1 MLTVCAGHRL
11 LSLWKWI
18 TTALGGAEPR
28 HFRCSSKIELS
39 AQLKLQFKGREV
51 EDTPWMRRVM
61 VGFGAGGPAKSDSS
75 AGNSEPG
82 VNPESR
88 VQDTEPANC
97 ELRTGATPDSF
108 ARSRGLLRRVKG
120 LFKDFIRCYEEC
132 RPEQPSLTRA
142 RPGTL
147 PLPRSVQDPKLVREE
162 DQNVDLARE
171 LDNAKASE
179 RSTGVGNGCMGRWGY
194 SMGTVWPVVLDR
206 RPDLISP

>member
-1 MLTVCAGHRL
+1 
-11 LSLWKWI
+11 
-18 TTALGGAEPR
+18 
-28 HFRCSSKIELS
+28 
-39 AQLKLQFKGREV
+39 
-51 EDTPWMRRVM
+51 M

-82 VNPESR
+82 LNPESR

-97 ELRTGATPDSF
+97 EVRTGATPDSF
-108 ARSRGLLRRVKG
+108 AGSRGLLRRVKG

-194 SMGTVWPVVLDR
+194 SMSTVWPVVLDR